1 MVTEFKRPPRGYTQ
15 ESWAG
20 YIPPRPLPS
29 CLILLGLP
37 ASHRAGEAVHV
48 LTIGLTVGHQEKC
61 GDSIWEQLSHS
72 AVWALKAESKMSFFR
87 AKTRDQSSANI
98 LLTASCFLVP
108 PAVGDQPWL
117 SENLGHTHIHSP
129 VTRVLHTCT
138 LSRASSCIHRSM
150 HTHVHPQVFLMCT
163 CVCSH
168 IVMCTHEHAHRCV
181 FTCTY
186 CTHTCALSCTHMC
199 VHTRMPTEVSSC
211 VCTCTRMFTPYT
223 HVCMHVHACPQE

>member
-138 LSRASSCIHRSM
+138 LS
-150 HTHVHPQVFLMCT
+150 HVHPHVYT
-163 CVCSH
+163 G
-168 IVMCTHEHAHRCV
+168 A
-181 FTCTY
+181 
-186 CTHTCALSCTHMC
+186 CTHMYIHRYLLC
-199 VHTRMPTEVSSC
+199 VRVCAHT
-211 VCTCTRMFTPYT
+211 
-223 HVCMHVHACPQE
+223 